1 MISEVCGVYIINSTA
16 VPEGATGCPKCPKP
30 MLKPRLGLLAS
41 VKALGSHKCST
52 KEHITGKWKKYR
64 VKIFLR

>member
-16 VPEGATGCPKCPKP
+16 VPQGATGCPKCPKP
-30 MLKPRLGLLAS
+30 LLKPRLGCWQ
-41 VKALGSHKCST
+41 ALGSHKCGT
-52 KEHITGKWKKYR
+52 KEHITGKWKKYQ